1 MTATSYANLSFCCT
15 CLPQK
20 TRHHNLKN
28 TSRHINLSRNR
39 AFEDPHTKKGK
50 EGENSKVVSNSG
62 RVAICVSTAGY
73 DAVRSHRENVFE
85 TPILIS
91 SHSGSRTPLWRKGK
105 KFAGSGKD
113 QFKATCLIGDS
124 RCSRQTIH
132 SVLPKNLHK
141 RSNQRNNEEWWRK
154 ANYPWERIGRIQLQ
168 PESGYFLF
176 HFLGNV
182 KLPSRIV
189 NRK

>member
-50 EGENSKVVSNSG
+50 EGKNSKVVSNSG

-91 SHSGSRTPLWRKGK
+91 SHSGSRTTAEKRQKENGKG
-105 KFAGSGKD
+105 
-113 QFKATCLIGDS
+113 QFKATS
-124 RCSRQTIH
+124 SHCSRQTT
-132 SVLPKNLHK
+132 
-141 RSNQRNNEEWWRK
+141 RK
-154 ANYPWERIGRIQLQ
+154 KEMISCWG
-168 PESGYFLF
+168 SKVYFPF

-182 KLPSRIV
+182 KWLSIQPTGNNIGPIDYFAIETKFFAGSAFSCEISIWFW
-189 NRK
+189 K